1 MQAKPKLLLLLT
13 VVATGT
19 ALAAC
24 GSSSGQTE
32 SRASATLRP
41 AAATASADVAATVK
55 GPKLK
60 IAGSDYGR
68 ILFNGRGRA
77 LYLFTADTRKTSNC
91 SGDCATAWPPYIVK
105 AKPTAGESYLAIS
118 PGVRLPKSRC
128 SFQRD
133 DAYAIGDN
141 PDRVVRI
148 TRRGAASDF
157 AALPSPFLGAIAF
170 DRVGSFGHRLLVAGR
185 TKQETTLYAIDCR
198 GRVKKITAGGPLI
211 EGGMQVA
218 PPSFGQLAGRL
229 IAVDELSG
237 RIYAFKPNGGA
248 ATVARPGLPTGG
260 DIGVEALGFV
270 PPLKPSGAAFLA
282 DHGVPGNPHPG
293 TDSLLRLT
301 ASELKSAGVRAGDL
315 LVATEG
321 GAETISVRC
330 RKGKGCAV
338 RRIGAGP
345 SVAHAE
351 GHISFLGL
359 RR

>member
-1 MQAKPKLLLLLT
+1 MRALFKR
-13 VVATGT
+13 GT
-19 ALAAC
+19 RWAAPASGVILAAIALVSC
-24 GSSSGQTE
+24 G
-32 SRASATLRP
+32 ADSAP
-41 AAATASADVAATVK
+41 AEVSWQSVQAAPGVVDVA
-55 GPKLK
+55 GPRSDGRLVAAVGGGLELF
-60 IAGSDYGR
+60 AGSG
-68 ILFNGRGRA
+68 LTPFTHQSGAGA
-77 LYLFTADTRKTSNC
+77 YLPS
-91 SGDCATAWPPYIVK
+91 
-105 AKPTAGESYLAIS
+105 AGESYLAVT
-118 PGVRLPKSRC
+118 PRVRLPKSRC
-128 SFQRD
+128 SFHRD
-133 DAYAIGDN
+133 EVFAIGGG
-141 PDRVVRI
+141 PTRVVRI

-157 AALPSPFLGAIAF
+157 AALPSPFLGAITF

-185 TKQETTLYAIDCR
+185 ANQETTLYAIDCR
-198 GRVKKITAGGPLI
+198 GRVKKIAAGGPLI

-218 PPSFGQLAGRL
+218 PASFGQLAGRL

-237 RIYAFKPNGGA
+237 RIYAFKPNGRA

-270 PPLKPSGAAFLA
+270 PPLKPGGAAFLA

-315 LVATEG
+315 LIATEG

-359 RR
+359 RH